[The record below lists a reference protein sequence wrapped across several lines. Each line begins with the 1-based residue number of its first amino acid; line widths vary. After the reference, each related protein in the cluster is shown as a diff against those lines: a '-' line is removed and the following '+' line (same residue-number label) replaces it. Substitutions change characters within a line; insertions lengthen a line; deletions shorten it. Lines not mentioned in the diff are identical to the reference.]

1 MNAGPPPVDTHDSTN
16 VLPEDRSALAGGAMN
31 QRLIII
37 GAGGFGREVMVYA
50 EDCGTFNL
58 KGFLDSRSHILDGF
72 KLTGHFLERHIFEP
86 RGLEMPE
93 QRQRMLADLA
103 QRTH

>member
-1 MNAGPPPVDTHDSTN
+1 MQQVYHLHSQPLLLPIMTASLQAGELYHDKLLK
-16 VLPEDRSALAGGAMN
+16 LP
-31 QRLIII
+31 
-37 GAGGFGREVMVYA
+37 
-50 EDCGTFNL
+50 
-58 KGFLDSRSHILDGF
+58 GFLLGQQVKSTEDILDGF

-86 RGLEMPE
+86 RGLDMPE